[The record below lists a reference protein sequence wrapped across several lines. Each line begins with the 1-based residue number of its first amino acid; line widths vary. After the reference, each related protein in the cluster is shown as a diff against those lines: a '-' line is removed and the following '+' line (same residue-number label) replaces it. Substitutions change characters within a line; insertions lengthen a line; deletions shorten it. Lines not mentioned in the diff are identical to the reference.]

1 MIYSCRKLKFGSI
14 PIDEPQHSPV
24 GVKMHILKAC
34 LLRARFSPAGGI
46 TLVPSTGK
54 C

>member
-24 GVKMHILKAC
+24 CVKMHILKAC
-34 LLRARFSPAGGI
+34 LLRARFSPAV